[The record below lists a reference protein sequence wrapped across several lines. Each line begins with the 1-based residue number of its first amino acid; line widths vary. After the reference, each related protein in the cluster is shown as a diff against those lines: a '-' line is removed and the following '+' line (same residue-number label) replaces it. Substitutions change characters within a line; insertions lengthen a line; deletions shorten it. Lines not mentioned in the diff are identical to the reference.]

1 MTNDFVLKTMDF
13 ATADVDLKDFTYGM
27 LMGMFERLIE
37 KEDINVKKLN
47 DMKKARI

>member
-13 ATADVDLKDFTYGM
+13 ATADVDLKDFMYGM

-37 KEDINVKKLN
+37 KEDINV
-47 DMKKARI
+47 